1 MLLWF
6 KDLMNVTEKL
16 KFMDPRFDTPTQCL
30 HQGWSNRLL
39 RQGWIFKEK
48 IPCLSV
54 NVEDVLFWSERFLKT
69 KKKSSSVQCRDP
81 FPILYSGGSVRS
93 LSQLGSDILIS
104 FIYLFL
110 SYGKQLKLDLA
121 TYNMK
126 LWWRFIKY
134 FFKSYCIQ
142 SKHSYS
148 THMQRAVQ

>member
-48 IPCLSV
+48 IPRLSV

-69 KKKSSSVQCRDP
+69 KKKSSSVQCRNP
-81 FPILYSGGSVRS
+81 FPCVYSGEYVASFD
-93 LSQLGSDILIS
+93 QFGSDILIS
-104 FIYLFL
+104 FIYLSCPKANNPNFTSQHITWNYVDGL
-110 SYGKQLKLDLA
+110 SSI
-121 TYNMK
+121 
-126 LWWRFIKY
+126 F
-134 FFKSYCIQ
+134 S
-142 SKHSYS
+142 S
-148 THMQRAVQ
+148 

>member
-16 KFMDPRFDTPTQCL
+16 KFMDPRFDTATQCL
-30 HQGWSNRLL
+30 YQGWSNRLL

-48 IPCLSV
+48 IPRLSV
-54 NVEDVLFWSERFLKT
+54 N
-69 KKKSSSVQCRDP
+69 VQCRDP
-81 FPILYSGGSVRS
+81 FPILYSGGSVKS
-93 LSQLGSDILIS
+93 LSHLGSDILIS
-104 FIYLFL
+104 FIYLSL
-110 SYGKQLKLDLA
+110 SYGKQLKLYLA
-121 TYNMK
+121 TYNLK
-126 LWWRFIKY
+126 LLWRFIKY

>member
-1 MLLWF
+1 
-6 KDLMNVTEKL
+6 MNVSEKL

-48 IPCLSV
+48 IPRLSV
-54 NVEDVLFWSERFLKT
+54 NVEDVLFWSEIFLKT

-104 FIYLFL
+104 FIYLSL
-110 SYGKQLKLDLA
+110 SYGKQLKLSSSHIA
-121 TYNMK
+121 
-126 LWWRFIKY
+126 
-134 FFKSYCIQ
+134 SSQ
-142 SKHSYS
+142 STVTVRICNELCNKPPSWVLRKRDHP
-148 THMQRAVQ
+148 